1 MSAESLTNAPERNE
15 LEEDAAIEAEAI
27 MAQARAQHN
36 KLEKH
41 ISQIPADE
49 VDDIVAL
56 AQVFDEALTKLN
68 EIHQSIISGD
78 PIDLES
84 ELVELRKFSEVLDSA
99 QKSIFE
105 LTTKIDTLP
114 PADEPDTIPAP
125 VEDMS
130 PTNQAVEIKT
140 EAPVKERPVVQAA
153 PARKRVKLHDQHVK
167 DLRVLQLTSEN
178 PFEILLADAP
188 EDKRRP
194 KKTLLDLQKDIKT
207 AFEAERIPKA
217 EADAFFAESGVF
229 ELQRNEIKSLLA
241 LLNSEVNNTKNR
253 NNTKSAEYREKIN
266 EAYMQIRNEALALV
280 MTSRADKAERRQNQE
295 DGPSLSQRGIEDIKG
310 DIDTARFYL
319 DELSQRHVGNDEFL
333 ASSEY
338 KRVVGIFKLADD
350 CNDPDSNILNHKLE
364 TYLAG
369 LWPALD
375 ELTNKFTVGAGAESS
390 DPAVPESEDNTASAE
405 PDVDLG
411 KSEPVISEL
420 AEPDL
425 PKASSYELAVLAPSE
440 RTIQREKSLEA
451 KQELR
456 DVEKRYYD
464 ALEVYQNEA
473 NSRSLFAKIK
483 SLGIKPDLPEAVK
496 ALEAEYLARR
506 KDYAHELDARLGQRG
521 EKFELS
527 QDDMK
532 RAFARKFILRPQ
544 EELLKLQES
553 NFLSR
558 EAQGR
563 IKRIAAVLA
572 KNRWAVRAGS
582 VALAGVLGAASGGTV
597 LAFAGAAGLQGIKI
611 ASSAGAATLTC
622 GITNI
627 LTQKLVVDKT
637 AANLKKTTENV
648 ETNFNIEG
656 MGALAG
662 ELIRDTER
670 NIAAE
675 NFQKFTTAVGGG
687 WAGYATGSGI
697 SNYLPEVVNGA
708 GLRAEALGKLE
719 TSKIVPKVIDTPE
732 TSKLGVTIEASAQP
746 TFVKDIALP
755 FDSREGGLV
764 YEHHVKDV
772 SFGPEFK
779 PAALT
784 DADTK
789 ALNSFMRVKLD
800 DILSD
805 KPNTPVPEVERQLQ
819 AAIQKSF
826 GDSRWWS
833 DAPIKSVDIGKLEVV
848 LVSGNPSAP
857 NIING
862 EYVVQKGDTLWE
874 IAEDKFKDQ
883 LKDLEPNERKEV
895 LGRLFERVK
904 ADSGLVESL
913 SLDSNNI
920 DKIYAGEK
928 IELGGLQSELTQ
940 VLEDREIIEQFR
952 TSGPLS
958 VEADGGVKSVPITVV
973 EKPIPGGTEV
983 FVDNGHSYT
992 EATPAKPVITPEI
1005 TTSTKSFYETAPQHV
1020 RDEIRQ
1026 HFASPRDFEG
1036 AVERAADRVSSRAY
1050 DFLDTSFNNYE
1061 SPYNLVR
1068 EMTLERFENEIM
1080 TKSNPELRFF
1090 LAENKI
1096 KYEAFLEW
1104 QDKIKELRN
1113 NIPHTKTDTIGSMF
1127 EQSVFQDKVTEQAN
1141 RNLYRN

>member
-1 MSAESLTNAPERNE
+1 MSAESLTNAPERSE
-15 LEEDAAIEAEAI
+15 IEIEQDAVIEAETIFAD
-27 MAQARAQHN
+27 AQQRLRN
-36 KLEKH
+36 LEQYIDK
-41 ISQIPADE
+41 IPLEDAVVVED
-49 VDDIVAL
+49 L
-56 AQVFDEALTKLN
+56 AQVFAEAGKNLIATY
-68 EIHQSIISGD
+68 EQISAGGD
-78 PIDLES
+78 IDRES
-84 ELVELRKFSEVLDSA
+84 ALSELRKYSEMLVRAETAIYGMTA
-99 QKSIFE
+99 QM
-105 LTTKIDTLP
+105 DTLP

-125 VEDMS
+125 VEDVP

-153 PARKRVKLHDQHVK
+153 PARKPVKLHDQHVK

-188 EDKRRP
+188 EDKRSP

-207 AFEAERIPKA
+207 AFKAERIPKA
-217 EADAFFAESGVF
+217 EADAFFAENGVF

-253 NNTKSAEYREKIN
+253 NNTKSAEDREKIN

-280 MTSRADKAERRQNQE
+280 ITSGADKAERRQNQE

-338 KRVVGIFKLADD
+338 ERVVDIFKLADD

-456 DVEKRYYD
+456 DVKKRYYD

-506 KDYAHELDARLGQRG
+506 KDYAHELYARLGQRG

-553 NFLSR
+553 NFLSP

-611 ASSAGAATLTC
+611 ASSAGAA
-622 GITNI
+622 
-627 LTQKLVVDKT
+627 
-637 AANLKKTTENV
+637 
-648 ETNFNIEG
+648 
-656 MGALAG
+656 
-662 ELIRDTER
+662 
-670 NIAAE
+670 
-675 NFQKFTTAVGGG
+675 
-687 WAGYATGSGI
+687 
-697 SNYLPEVVNGA
+697 
-708 GLRAEALGKLE
+708 
-719 TSKIVPKVIDTPE
+719 
-732 TSKLGVTIEASAQP
+732 
-746 TFVKDIALP
+746 
-755 FDSREGGLV
+755 
-764 YEHHVKDV
+764 
-772 SFGPEFK
+772 
-779 PAALT
+779 
-784 DADTK
+784 
-789 ALNSFMRVKLD
+789 
-800 DILSD
+800 
-805 KPNTPVPEVERQLQ
+805 
-819 AAIQKSF
+819 
-826 GDSRWWS
+826 
-833 DAPIKSVDIGKLEVV
+833 
-848 LVSGNPSAP
+848 
-857 NIING
+857 
-862 EYVVQKGDTLWE
+862 
-874 IAEDKFKDQ
+874 
-883 LKDLEPNERKEV
+883 
-895 LGRLFERVK
+895 
-904 ADSGLVESL
+904 
-913 SLDSNNI
+913 
-920 DKIYAGEK
+920 
-928 IELGGLQSELTQ
+928 
-940 VLEDREIIEQFR
+940 
-952 TSGPLS
+952 
-958 VEADGGVKSVPITVV
+958 
-973 EKPIPGGTEV
+973 
-983 FVDNGHSYT
+983 
-992 EATPAKPVITPEI
+992 
-1005 TTSTKSFYETAPQHV
+1005 
-1020 RDEIRQ
+1020 
-1026 HFASPRDFEG
+1026 
-1036 AVERAADRVSSRAY
+1036 
-1050 DFLDTSFNNYE
+1050 
-1061 SPYNLVR
+1061 
-1068 EMTLERFENEIM
+1068 
-1080 TKSNPELRFF
+1080 
-1090 LAENKI
+1090 
-1096 KYEAFLEW
+1096 
-1104 QDKIKELRN
+1104 
-1113 NIPHTKTDTIGSMF
+1113 
-1127 EQSVFQDKVTEQAN
+1127 
-1141 RNLYRN
+1141 